1 MCTLLF
7 GICMIAACPA
17 AGRADPGGRFF
28 EGLSGGPFS
37 VQAAELTNETIRQ
50 KQAEISAAQQ
60 ERDSIKSS
68 LANVQRI
75 KQELEASKSNLND
88 YVTKLDAQ
96 LAQIQA
102 NIEDLKQKIAVKEA
116 EIEQTQKEL
125 EEAIARRDAQYYAMK
140 KRVRFI
146 FEKGD
151 SYYLQILLE
160 SASFSD
166 MLNKQYYIEK
176 LSEYDRKMLDE
187 YTRQKELVELT
198 KQALEE
204 EQATLEETKAGVEE
218 EEANIEALIKEK
230 QAQIAAMQMEIAH
243 KQGEIDQYEA
253 RVAQQNAEIAEL
265 ERIVAAEKQR
275 LAAQNRRHY
284 GGGVFAWPAPSYT
297 YISSDFGYRTAP
309 TTGASTF
316 HSGLDMAAPSG
327 SAILSAAD
335 GDVVAASYSS
345 SMGNYVMIDHG
356 DGLYTIYMHAS
367 SLLVS
372 KGQVVSKG
380 QQIARVGST
389 GISTGPHLHFSVR
402 LNGSYVNPW
411 NYLGR

>member
-7 GICMIAACPA
+7 GIFVLVVCQLSRTAVP
-17 AGRADPGGRFF
+17 GRA
-28 EGLSGGPFS
+28 LT

-75 KQELEASKSNLND
+75 KQELEASRNNLND
-88 YVTKLDAQ
+88 YVTKLDAE
-96 LAQIQA
+96 LARIQA
-102 NIEDLKQKIAVKEA
+102 NIEDLKQKIEIKEA
-116 EIEQTQKEL
+116 EIAQTQLEL
-125 EEAIARRDAQYYAMK
+125 EAAIARQEAQYNAMK

-230 QAQIAAMQMEIAH
+230 QAQIAAMQAEIAN

-275 LAAQNRRHY
+275 LAEANRRHY

-297 YISSDFGYRTAP
+297 YISSEFGYRTAP

-327 SAILSAAD
+327 SAILAAAD